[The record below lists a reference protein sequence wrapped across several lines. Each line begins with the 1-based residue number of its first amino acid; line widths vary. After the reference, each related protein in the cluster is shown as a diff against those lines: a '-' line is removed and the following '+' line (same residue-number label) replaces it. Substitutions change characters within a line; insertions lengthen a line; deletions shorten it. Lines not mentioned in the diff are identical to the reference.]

1 VLMQPSDYCSISY
14 LALLMSR
21 FTIHVLEKGVT
32 GRNLRIAA
40 CKSQACLCD
49 STDAPDPPLDM
60 RTIFV
65 DRLDLD
71 ASLPLSG
78 IRVEGELDDVAFIEY
93 TSGSTGRPKSV
104 ATQQFRISHWGRWHQ
119 YHYPQGDARVAYN
132 LFFIW
137 YWQISLQQGST
148 CVITPTRENLDIQAL
163 MKTCERHRVAWIN
176 CLTPGLLSALLHVST
191 ELPKDLRV
199 MYCGGEAL
207 PMDTARQWLKR
218 WPEVELINNYALT
231 EVAADMAF
239 CHMTPE

>member
-1 VLMQPSDYCSISY
+1 
-14 LALLMSR
+14 
-21 FTIHVLEKGVT
+21 
-32 GRNLRIAA
+32 
-40 CKSQACLCD
+40 
-49 STDAPDPPLDM
+49 
-60 RTIFV
+60 
-65 DRLDLD
+65 
-71 ASLPLSG
+71 
-78 IRVEGELDDVAFIEY
+78 
-93 TSGSTGRPKSV
+93 
-104 ATQQFRISHWGRWHQ
+104 
-119 YHYPQGDARVAYN
+119 DARVAYN

-239 CHMTPE
+239 CHMTPEVIAMDERFAPISNGIICWNNRYEAVNDELVITGWNVAPGYLPPTESEAFTLSPDGRNHVY